1 MPKSERQQ
9 PEFVRRSARWWPLLL
24 VLLAL
29 ADLKT
34 EILLLLDHFTLTS
47 LLFAIRHHVVHQLD
61 ISYYCWFVTFS
72 MQLHQFVELYS
83 FYIPLRARFG

>member
-1 MPKSERQQ
+1 VPKTERHQ
-9 PEFVRRSARWWPLLL
+9 PQAVRRTARWWPLLL

-47 LLFAIRHHVVHQLD
+47 LLFAVRHHVLAVAVLMG
-61 ISYYCWFVTFS
+61 SPSLWRRY
-72 MQLHQFVELYS
+72 
-83 FYIPLRARFG
+83 A

>member
-1 MPKSERQQ
+1 VPKSERQQ

-34 EILLLLDHFTLTS
+34 EIVLLLDHFTLTS
-47 LLFAIRHHVVHQLD
+47 LLFAMRHHVLAVAVLMG
-61 ISYYCWFVTFS
+61 SPSLWRRY
-72 MQLHQFVELYS
+72 
-83 FYIPLRARFG
+83 A